1 MKQVLQF
8 KRQITQL
15 LDEFRYLNMCLVNN
29 FLKKESKKSLQNL
42 YTLLTKVGEKM
53 MSVSRAGLQ
62 AYLLLLYYADNY
74 IL

>member
-42 YTLLTKVGEKM
+42 YTLLTKVGGEDD
-53 MSVSRAGLQ
+53 VSFQGRVTGISPFTVLCR
-62 AYLLLLYYADNY
+62 
-74 IL
+74 